1 MKVIKKSRVAEVE
14 GFIEFCKRWV
24 RSRHRGFGL
33 KYHTRS
39 DGYDPTEHM
48 LRIKG
53 TGIMGFQLEIAARLD
68 TFYDVKAKQTY
79 GVVELY
85 HPEWFSDIED
95 MARAFEAQGGPEVT
109 VVVYESATDKA
120 PLQRSRL
127 A

>member
-1 MKVIKKSRVAEVE
+1 MKVVKKSRVAEVE

-24 RSRHRGFGL
+24 KSRPASFGL

-39 DGYDPTEHM
+39 DGYGPAEHT

-53 TGIMGFQLEIAARLD
+53 TGTLGFNLEIAARLD
-68 TFYDVKAKQTY
+68 TFYDVKAM
-79 GVVELY
+79 VELY
-85 HPEWFSDIED
+85 HPQWFSDIED